1 MKQQLNLKYNGD
13 FDNVVSIVDLKNQ
26 VIINAL
32 CFTNNFAQV
41 ALETGLSERTI
52 HLFCKKH
59 KIDND
64 TIKLMRLEFKASGIK
79 VKKRFNYES

>member
-32 CFTNNFAQV
+32 CFTNNLAQV
-41 ALETGLSERTI
+41 SLETGLSERTI
-52 HLFCKKH
+52 HLFCKQH
-59 KIDND
+59 NLNSN
-64 TIKLMRLEFKASGIK
+64 TIKQMRLKFKASGIK
-79 VKKRFNYES
+79 IKKRFNYES